1 MLHYLCG
8 LTGGSD
14 DGRCPFRVG
23 CRLDKFLRPSFHLGA
38 EADRPLDVIAG
49 QWELAVWTVAN
60 YCALFSDDVS
70 SVGGEVHVACP
81 TCGRLIPF
89 SSEVVEGS
97 GIVFCRASHCLGA
110 DKPVRILKS
119 IAETTFNEVINAA
132 RRLAG
137 GVRGYPILLDLDVM
151 LQAPVLHCTG
161 TIAKRVVLYVLA
173 CLPERLR
180 VIAKRILLAIMGKG
194 KITGLYL
201 REFRELVALLVA
213 SPDLLGCKLDPV
225 FVLLLQL
232 VQLLNASWRSALTDA
247 TAPERNGAAAI
258 MELTA
263 FLIGPLYEEIKPV
276 DPETKNSKVLNLY
289 LHAPI
294 AHVRAQ
300 VGAARQ
306 DVAYVSDDNI
316 EGHIRGIGR
325 YLYNHANNASQ
336 AELFCNMAAMRK
348 ANLGFSTP
356 RSHPSSMV
364 YTKHILVCTCWK
376 TLGRDGL
383 ADFNAIRKL
392 ATDDFDLSLEEDTD
406 TNCLRITLPLHNKVD
421 ENGAPR
427 RDANNNK
434 VLGKKE
440 AVRRG
445 LRARQHQLR
454 LCICGKLG
462 KELRSHVVEFAATQR
477 VSKALALSRAASKAA
492 RAVAKAAKATATAT
506 VLAMERAAAA
516 EAANVTPV
524 AAPVTDSGA
533 EVGAMTDLAVEDDA
547 GVAVATTERSQA
559 LDDARDGYT
568 VFSREHD
575 QTHRTAQLVRAAEL
589 REYRERLDLQIQEQ
603 GLNVRQLAR
612 RLKLVLAEP
621 VHDGWEGGEEE
632 GRIDGSRLA
641 QLIASPTERRLFKAD
656 RIEPVANCALSFLI
670 DCSGSMKTHSNAVA
684 MLVDLMSRALEQA
697 GVTNEILGFTTGA
710 WNGGRARKDWERA
723 RKPQHP
729 GRLNERWHLILKD
742 ADQSWR
748 RARPAIAA
756 LLKAD
761 MFREGIDGEAV
772 DWACQRL
779 NDRDEKRRI
788 LIVISDGCPMDSATQ
803 LANDDTYL
811 DQHLMQIVQ
820 KHEEQGTVQI
830 FGIGVGLDL
839 SVFYSRCQAIDLTQG
854 LRHEVFGEL
863 IELISGHRRR

>member
-1 MLHYLCG
+1 MLHYLCE

-49 QWELAVWTVAN
+49 QWELAVWTVAK

-161 TIAKRVVLYVLA
+161 TVAKRVVLYVLA

-201 REFRELVALLVA
+201 REFRELVALLAA

-263 FLIGPLYEEIKPV
+263 FLIGPLYEEIKPL

-300 VGAARQ
+300 VGAARE

-383 ADFNAIRKL
+383 ADFNAIRQL
-392 ATDDFDLSLEEDTD
+392 ATDDSDLSLEEDTD
-406 TNCLRITLPLHNKVD
+406 TNCLRITLPLHDKVD
-421 ENGAPR
+421 ANGAPR
-427 RDANNNK
+427 RDTNHKK

-440 AVRRG
+440 AVQRG
-445 LRARQHQLR
+445 LRARQHQLC

-477 VSKALALSRAASKAA
+477 VSKALALSRAATKAA

-506 VLAMERAAAA
+506 VVAMERAAAA

-524 AAPVTDSGA
+524 VASVTDSGA
-533 EVGAMTDLAVEDDA
+533 EVGAVTEVAVEDDS
-547 GVAVATTERSQA
+547 GVAAATVAALEAISFESNTDEGMSSARSAGSSACSGGAGSRRTSDEAASSSTRALAEFSPSGSDSGDCESSTSSSAPREPTSKNVKRLALSESVRQYLPPMTVLPLAFPKSSVYSTIPGTTPPDGDSSPLAAEV
-559 LDDARDGYT
+559 DARLHEQISFLRIFLLRT
-568 VFSREHD
+568 KSSEFSWWGMRSSVDVEDVKHA
-575 QTHRTAQLVRAAEL
+575 AQSLL
-589 REYRERLDLQIQEQ
+589 SRLIA
-603 GLNVRQLAR
+603 VRQR
-612 RLKLVLAEP
+612 RLV
-621 VHDGWEGGEEE
+621 
-632 GRIDGSRLA
+632 
-641 QLIASPTERRLFKAD
+641 ASETP
-656 RIEPVANCALSFLI
+656 IP
-670 DCSGSMKTHSNAVA
+670 
-684 MLVDLMSRALEQA
+684 
-697 GVTNEILGFTTGA
+697 
-710 WNGGRARKDWERA
+710 
-723 RKPQHP
+723 
-729 GRLNERWHLILKD
+729 
-742 ADQSWR
+742 
-748 RARPAIAA
+748 
-756 LLKAD
+756 
-761 MFREGIDGEAV
+761 
-772 DWACQRL
+772 
-779 NDRDEKRRI
+779 
-788 LIVISDGCPMDSATQ
+788 
-803 LANDDTYL
+803 
-811 DQHLMQIVQ
+811 
-820 KHEEQGTVQI
+820 
-830 FGIGVGLDL
+830 
-839 SVFYSRCQAIDLTQG
+839 
-854 LRHEVFGEL
+854 
-863 IELISGHRRR
+863 